1 MAQNINNLHTED
13 KYVFINQKVFLLV
26 ILKKI
31 QYFHIL
37 VLNTQLIS
45 SNVPGSL
52 TYIKTINSHD
62 DIKKAHVDLIN
73 SDFNINILHVN
84 IIISHVD
91 KSNRS
96 YVDKNYYLMW

>member
-13 KYVFINQKVFLLV
+13 KYIFINQKVFLLV

-45 SNVPGSL
+45 SNVPQQL
-52 TYIKTINSHD
+52 AINSHD
-62 DIKKAHVDLIN
+62 DIRKAHVDLIN

>member
-1 MAQNINNLHTED
+1 MAQNMYNLHTED
-13 KYVFINQKVFLLV
+13 KYIFINQKVFLLV

-62 DIKKAHVDLIN
+62 DIRKAHVDLIK

-96 YVDKNYYLMW
+96 YVDKNYYLNR

>member
-13 KYVFINQKVFLLV
+13 KYIFINQKVFLLV

-37 VLNTQLIS
+37 VFNTQLIS

-52 TYIKTINSHD
+52 KDIKTIYSHD
-62 DIKKAHVDLIN
+62 DIRKAHVDLIN